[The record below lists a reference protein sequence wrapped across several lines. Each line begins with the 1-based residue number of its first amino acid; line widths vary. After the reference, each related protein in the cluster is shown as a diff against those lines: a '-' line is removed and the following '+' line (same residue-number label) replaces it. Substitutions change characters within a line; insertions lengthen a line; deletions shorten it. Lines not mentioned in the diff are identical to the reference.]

1 MQLRAGQEQ
10 PWPLQSQTLRSGE
23 LLLVFQQL
31 SPQRRVLDRQP
42 LVSLTGQAVLPGR
55 PDGLDAASE
64 LRIRAL
70 NDCVL
75 EPLEFDGA
83 VNDQT
88 LRQRLSE
95 ALSLPPELD
104 AAYEPPLGALIQAVW
119 DDGLNRRKRNQS
131 THSPL
136 DADSDKR
143 LFLHLEQALQPQGI
157 AHQQISAAA
166 DPLQACVAVL
176 MARRGEPSLGAMLKL
191 PLQPATEPRVQL
203 KQMLSANGLI
213 GREVNLQGDLRQQDC
228 GDVIAFLRDPSAAPV
243 LLHSTP
249 SGYQV
254 WLPDRMAKPLPLN
267 QVPELLDQISPR
279 AVAITPTF
287 QPQDLTTMGLLRF
300 AYGHPQHRSSFVI
313 GGLLLGLAL
322 GFLLSIGREVGA
334 ARWIFGLGFTG
345 LAMGASLGFL
355 SGGFR
360 VGVAVMLLATLLGLL
375 TPTFNTVI
383 TNQAL
388 PDRDLGLLIQIAGI
402 LIAAGLMRVAL
413 EWTQSRSLLL
423 PQQQG
428 AAKSKLAS
436 MQRMLELPVGFFRTY
451 SIGDLQLRFGA
462 LDELREE
469 IQSLLDGGLLRVVLS
484 SIYVLFLLRIS
495 VKLTLLAFVIALM
508 LLIPTAIIGIQSR
521 PLQRRQEEINGQAQ
535 SRNLELISSVSK
547 LRLAGAETRAARWW
561 AEQFRRT
568 VVLEEALD
576 AKDAIGKMLGS
587 IIPNLGSLMLY
598 IVITKLLAEAATM
611 PSLAAPNAGQLL
623 GFFSAFGTFI
633 GAMASFAELLVGA
646 FDVPVIYER
655 AQPILHATPEVS
667 ETLLEAPVLQGG
679 LEFDRVSYRYEPD
692 LPLAL
697 DTVTFNAHP
706 GQFLAIVGP
715 SGSGKSTIVR
725 LMLAFDKPE
734 DGVIR
739 YDGQQ
744 LNGLRTDSL
753 RRQIGTVMQSNAL
766 FSGNLFEAIAGGQ
779 VISLEQAWEA
789 AELAGLAD
797 EIRQMP
803 MGMQT
808 VIPDGGGTLS
818 GGQRQRIAI
827 ARAIVRRPRLLIFDE
842 ATSALDNRTQAV
854 VSQSLEKLS
863 ITRIVI
869 AHRLSTI
876 RHADQIVVLQAGQVR
891 QQGGFDTLMTEDG
904 LFARMMERQIA

>member
-10 PWPLQSQTLRSGE
+10 PWPLQNQTLLSGE
-23 LLLVFQQL
+23 LLLVLQQL
-31 SPQRRVLDRQP
+31 SPQGSVLERQA

-55 PDGLDAASE
+55 PAGLDATSE

-70 NDCVL
+70 NDCEL
-75 EPLEFDGA
+75 EPLESDA
-83 VNDQT
+83 VLNDQE
-88 LRQRLSE
+88 LRQRLNA
-95 ALSLPPELD
+95 ALPQPPGWGD
-104 AAYEPPLGALIQAVW
+104 AGEPPLGALIQAVW
-119 DDGLNRRKRNQS
+119 AEAQSRLKRLQ
-131 THSPL
+131 TAHSPL
-136 DADSDKR
+136 DPGSDLR
-143 LFLHLEQALQPQGI
+143 LFLHLEQALQGQGI
-157 AHQQISAAA
+157 AHQQISATV
-166 DPLQACVAVL
+166 DPLQACVTAL
-176 MARRGEPSLGAMLKL
+176 MGRRAEPSLDATLKL
-191 PLQPATEPRVQL
+191 PPQPAAEPRVQL
-203 KQMLSANGLI
+203 QQLLSANGLI
-213 GREVNLQGDLRQQDC
+213 GREVSLQGDLRHQDC
-228 GDVIAFLRDPSAAPV
+228 GDLIAFLGDPSSAPL

-249 SGYQV
+249 AGYQV
-254 WLPDRMAKPLPLN
+254 WLPDRMAKPRPLS
-267 QVPELLDQISPR
+267 QVPGLLDQISPR
-279 AVAITPTF
+279 AVAVTPAL
-287 QPQDLTTMGLLRF
+287 QPQDLTTIGLLRF
-300 AYGHPQHRSSFVI
+300 AYGHPQHRSRFVI

-402 LIAAGLMRVAL
+402 LIAAGLTRVAL

-428 AAKSKLAS
+428 AARSQLAAI
-436 MQRMLELPVGFFRTY
+436 QRMLSLPIGFFGTY

-462 LDELREE
+462 LDQLREE
-469 IQSLLDGGLLRVVLS
+469 IQSLLDGGLLKVVLS
-484 SIYVLFLLRIS
+484 SIYVLFLLKIS

-521 PLQRRQEEINGQAQ
+521 PLQRRKEEISGQAQ

-547 LRLAGAETRAARWW
+547 LRLAGAETRAAHWW

-568 VVLEEALD
+568 VVLEQALD
-576 AKDAIGKMLGS
+576 AKEAIGKLLGS
-587 IIPNLGSLMLY
+587 IIPNLGNLMLY
-598 IVITKLLAEAATM
+598 VVITKLLAEAASM
-611 PSLAAPNAGQLL
+611 PNLSAPNAGQLL

-655 AQPILHATPEVS
+655 AQPILKATPEVS
-667 ETLLEAPVLQGG
+667 EALLEVPVLQGG
-679 LEFDRVSYRYEPD
+679 LQFDRVSYRYEPG
-692 LPLAL
+692 LPLVL
-697 DTVTFNAHP
+697 DTVSFHARP

-715 SGSGKSTIVR
+715 SGSGKSTVVR

-734 DGVIR
+734 DGVIC
-739 YDGQQ
+739 YDGQP
-744 LNGLRTDSL
+744 LNGLRPDSL

-766 FSGNLFEAIAGGQ
+766 FSGNLFEAIAGGE

-797 EIRQMP
+797 DIQQMP

-808 VIPDGGGTLS
+808 VIPEGGGTLS
-818 GGQRQRIAI
+818 GGQRQRVAI
-827 ARAIVRRPRLLIFDE
+827 ARAIVRRPRVLIFDE

-863 ITRIVI
+863 ITRVVI

-891 QQGGFDTLMTEDG
+891 QQGGFDTLLAEDG